1 MNQMNDGMMMVSADT
16 LAEMFRKSHVV
27 DEATMKIVLP
37 IFQAAVELAA
47 DAVKAEREACA
58 KIADEWGKRKDQ
70 MTDTAFV
77 PGACHGER
85 YAADGIYNAI
95 RARGKT

>member
-1 MNQMNDGMMMVSADT
+1 MSDEMMMVSADT

-58 KIADEWGKRKDQ
+58 KLIDPPKSEPVTPEARLARTVRE
-70 MTDTAFV
+70 ML
-77 PGACHGER
+77 
-85 YAADGIYNAI
+85 AAAI

>member
-1 MNQMNDGMMMVSADT
+1 MTDIVDRLTRATDLLETGQYDIINTSMVKEAA
-16 LAEMFRKSHVV
+16 AEIER
-27 DEATMKIVLP
+27 LR
-37 IFQAAVELAA
+37 AAVA
-47 DAVKAEREACA
+47 AEREACA
-58 KIADEWGKRKDQ
+58 MIADEWGKRKDQ
-70 MTDTAFV
+70 TTDTAFV

>member
-1 MNQMNDGMMMVSADT
+1 MNDELMMVSADT

-27 DEATMKIVLP
+27 DEATMTIVLP

-58 KIADEWGKRKDQ
+58 KIIDDNAEGSGLQSNNRLLVPR
-70 MTDTAFV
+70 TEGNLAGTA
-77 PGACHGER
+77 
-85 YAADGIYNAI
+85 YAAAI

>member
-1 MNQMNDGMMMVSADT
+1 MSDELMMVSADT

-27 DEATMKIVLP
+27 DEATMKMVLP
-37 IFQAAVELAA
+37 IFHAAIELAA

-58 KIADEWGKRKDQ
+58 RLAEHVWFDARDTEWDGGVECAKGKIA
-70 MTDTAFV
+70 A
-77 PGACHGER
+77 
-85 YAADGIYNAI
+85 AI